1 MDGRL
6 RGASFGLPADA
17 GLSPEELAAMAGLAR
32 RAREQGV
39 AVTGSGGLLKA
50 VVSRCIEMQLGSLV
64 GFAPLLERLSSGH
77 ERVAG
82 GHERLWPRCVR
93 LDPVRRSS

>member
-1 MDGRL
+1 MTETLVVMEPSKDEAPE
-6 RGASFGLPADA
+6 GAPFGSPADA

-50 VVSRCIEMQLGSLV
+50 VVSRCIEMQLGS
-64 GFAPLLERLSSGH
+64 SG
-77 ERVAG
+77 
-82 GHERLWPRCVR
+82 WVR
-93 LDPVRRSS
+93 AASGEVVFWA